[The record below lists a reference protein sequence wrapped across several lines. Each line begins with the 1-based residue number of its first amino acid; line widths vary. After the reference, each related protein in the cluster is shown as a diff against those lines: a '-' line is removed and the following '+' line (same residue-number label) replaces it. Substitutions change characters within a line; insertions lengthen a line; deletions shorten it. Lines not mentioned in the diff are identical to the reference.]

1 MNPTKGKGERYI
13 YCPHDGGECLDI
25 AIKKGW
31 RAYNCESCNVYLQ
44 SPEYEQMQIKNKKL
58 KNKENEEMA
67 GQTTVINNDKNQL
80 IDLNEALFK
89 QMNRL
94 TDESLSEEALQKE
107 IQRSK
112 AVSNLASQIV
122 QNAKLALEGARAIKL
137 GEVDSKTLMLGRG
150 K

>member
-1 MNPTKGKGERYI
+1 MNPAKGKGERYI
-13 YCPHDGGECLDI
+13 YCQHDGGECLNT
-25 AIKKGW
+25 AIKNGW
-31 RAYNCESCNVYLQ
+31 RAYNCESCEVYLK
-44 SPEYEQMQIKNKKL
+44 SPEFEQKQIKNKKL
-58 KNKENEEMA
+58 KNKEQEEMA

-94 TDESLSEEALQKE
+94 TDESLSDEALQKE

-122 QNAKLALEGARAIKL
+122 QNAKLALEGAKAIKS
-137 GEVDSKTLMLGRG
+137 GEVDSGTLMLGRG